1 MRLAEPAGRV
11 LEAYGNVRSRGM
23 TVIALG
29 SLSAVTESGLSVSFQ
44 FIECALRSN
53 ATRQA
58 T

>member
-29 SLSAVTESGLSVSFQ
+29 SLSAVTESGLSVSFHILSRMQ
-44 FIECALRSN
+44 RYADTPN
-53 ATRQA
+53 
-58 T
+58 